1 MKIAVCQLNVLQGDR
16 ESNLLNAEQKIDEA
30 VSNGAEIV
38 VLPEMWLSGYDFNH
52 LGRHIEPLDGETSIF
67 LSGKAK
73 EHRIWLIGGS
83 FTADRGDGVY
93 NTSLSFSPSGE
104 LINTYSKM
112 HLIGLMHED
121 QYLRGGLDS
130 PLFDLGSHR
139 ASTVICYDI
148 RFPELMRHYAVE
160 NASILFVPAQW
171 PIQREEHWKILLRA
185 RAIENQ
191 FFVVGANVSGR
202 NENDVFNGH
211 SMIINPLGKIIAEA
225 GSEPTILYATID
237 LDSVSSVRERMP
249 VLKDRKPELY
259 KI

>member
-1 MKIAVCQLNVLQGDR
+1 MKVAVCQLNVLQGNR

-30 VSNGAEIV
+30 VLNGAEIV
-38 VLPEMWLSGYDFNH
+38 VLPEMWLSGYDFNNLRKH
-52 LGRHIEPLDGETSIF
+52 SEPLDGETSLF
-67 LSGKAK
+67 LSRKAK
-73 EHRIWLIGGS
+73 QHQIWLIGGS

-93 NTSLSFSPSGE
+93 NTSLTYNPSGE

-112 HLIGLMHED
+112 HLIGLMNED
-121 QYLRGGLDS
+121 RYLKGGLDS
-130 PLFDLGSHR
+130 PLFDLGNHR
-139 ASTVICYDI
+139 AGTVICYDI
-148 RFPELMRHYAVE
+148 RFPELMRYYAVE

-171 PIQREEHWKILLRA
+171 PIQREEHWRILLRA

-191 FFVVGANVSGR
+191 FFVVGANVACR

-211 SMIINPLGKIIAEA
+211 SMIISPLGEIIAEA
-225 GSEPTILYATID
+225 GSEPTILYATLD